1 LFRIRRV
8 YDRVRAVNQDAIAQV
23 QAIMRTQFPGAPE
36 DDVVNLPQRLEDPIK
51 HRFRYILLVGEDLA
65 GRVQGFA
72 LVAHA
77 SDLRFCFLDYISA
90 VNGLTGR
97 GIGGALYQHVREEAL
112 ALDAVGVFMECLPDD
127 EALCPDREEL
137 KVNRAR
143 LRFYERFGARP
154 VMGTAYE
161 TPFDPEDVCAPY
173 LVIDALGRKKALARE
188 AVRAV
193 VRAILERKYG
203 RRCPAGYVEM
213 VVGSFRD
220 DPVRL
225 RGPRYARTKS
235 EDELMVSGAKL
246 GAIALVVNDRH
257 QIHHVRERGYVEAPI
272 RVETILKGL
281 EPLGLFEQMAP
292 RLFSENLIRAVHD
305 GRFVSYL
312 KRMCALLEPGKS
324 LYPYVFPIRNASRPP
339 REMPVRAGYYCID
352 TFTPLNANAFRAA
365 RRAVD
370 CAVSAAQTL
379 MGGFRL
385 AYALVRP
392 PGHHA
397 ERRAFGGFCYFNSAA
412 VAANYLSGFGRV
424 AVVDVDYHHGNG
436 TQDIFY
442 ERDDVLTAS
451 IHGHPSF
458 AYPYFSGFK
467 NEIGL
472 GAGQGFNLNL
482 PLGERLDGPTHARA
496 LERVLRQVRRFD
508 PQFLVIALGFDT
520 ARGDATGTWSLR
532 AKDFEVNGRLIGAM
546 KLPTLI
552 VQEGGYRIRSLAA
565 NARHFF
571 RGLAAG
577 AYGA

>member
-1 LFRIRRV
+1 MFRIRRV
-8 YDRVRAVNQDAIAQV
+8 YDQVRLVNRDAIAQV
-23 QAIMRTQFPGAPE
+23 QAIMRAQFSGAPE
-36 DDVVNLPQRLEDPIK
+36 DDVEGLPQRLQDPLK
-51 HRFRYILLVGEDLA
+51 HRLRYILLVGEDLA

-77 SDLRFCFLDYISA
+77 PDLHFCFLDYISA

-112 ALDAVGVFMECLPDD
+112 ALDAVGVFMECLPD
-127 EALCPDREEL
+127 EAALCPDREEL
-137 KVNRAR
+137 KNNRAR

-154 VMGTAYE
+154 VINTAYE
-161 TPFDPEDVCAPY
+161 TPFKPNDVCAPY
-173 LVIDALGRKKALARE
+173 LVIDGLGRKKALARDT
-188 AVRAV
+188 VRAV

-213 VVGSFRD
+213 VVNSFRD

-225 RGPRYARTKS
+225 RGPRYARNQVEEGLT
-235 EDELMVSGAKL
+235 VSGAKL

-257 QIHHVRERGYVEAPI
+257 EIHHVRERGYVEAPI

-281 EPLGLFEQMAP
+281 EPLGLFEQMGP
-292 RLFSENLIRAVHD
+292 RLFSERLIRAVHD

-312 KRMCALLEPGKS
+312 KRMCALVEPGKS
-324 LYPYVFPIRNASRPP
+324 IYPYVFPIRNASRPP

-352 TFTPLNANAFRAA
+352 TFTPLNANAFRSA

-370 CAVSAAQTL
+370 CALTAAQTL

-424 AVVDVDYHHGNG
+424 AVLDVDYHHGNG

-451 IHGHPSF
+451 IHGHPSV

-496 LERVLRQVRRFD
+496 LERVLRRVRRFD
-508 PQFLVIALGFDT
+508 PQFLVIALGYDT
-520 ARGDATGTWSLR
+520 ARGDTTGTWSLR
-532 AKDFEVNGRLIGAM
+532 ARDFEVNGRLIGAM

-552 VQEGGYRIRSLAA
+552 VQEGGYRIRSLAT

-571 RGLAAG
+571 RGLAIG